1 MVFRRPMDGRQCLTL
16 SVHWQLP
23 LRFSDFLWQSF
34 YVSSTMPSALYTHW
48 HLTVSSQKS
57 AHYSKKKNPASPLR
71 CRILFNSN
79 HRQYLLHMHRFLENQ
94 PRTLHRKYL
103 PVFLLQIHT
112 SSGNL
117 LFQNLTR
124 SLFFYQDLP
133 ANTRALRRS
142 YTCSA

>member
-1 MVFRRPMDGRQCLTL
+1 
-16 SVHWQLP
+16 
-23 LRFSDFLWQSF
+23 
-34 YVSSTMPSALYTHW
+34 MPSALYMHW

-112 SSGNL
+112 SSESS
-117 LFQNLTR
+117 F
-124 SLFFYQDLP
+124 SK
-133 ANTRALRRS
+133 S
-142 YTCSA
+142 YTITFFLSGSTSQYSRTPAVIYLFSLSTKSFFLVDSDNTSATKSGAPKIQRF